1 MALYKAYGNQ
11 LVDSQTAVE
20 MVAQGQIGAYERHFA
35 PEASRFMMRG
45 EVTPFVE
52 IGIGKPLAI
61 EIRHVYTGQFPKAIF
76 GYNDGLLVSSA
87 IRSIA
92 TFNAAP
98 RAVNMLKKKVS
109 KHTNL
114 DTPVATE
121 DGTPLVYYTPALTET
136 NTVMTIEFIFDEF
149 PQKMV
154 DSIAK
159 AFGTAAAIPIFA
171 AQSTYLVAAGVVT
184 SLVGRL
190 AEHLFDGRAPFSV
203 TESLSFLRPG
213 DGVPQQGFHLMTVD
227 GFDPRTAGCEFKQET
242 GTLVY
247 ESSGAAYDGPYPYV
261 VFSLDG
267 RKNDDY
273 DQFAATAAS
282 AALLERFYHI
292 GEGQEQPLDILM
304 DAVGLYNDWQF
315 KEKAEALKAK
325 LDAAETGS
333 EEKNKLQEQYDA
345 YVANIQT
352 EELRPK

>member
-11 LVDSQTAVE
+11 LVDSRTA
-20 MVAQGQIGAYERHFA
+20 MTLVARGQMERYEREFA
-35 PEASRFMMRG
+35 PPPTRG
-45 EVTPFVE
+45 EVTPFTE

-61 EIRHVYTGQFPKAIF
+61 EIRHVYTGEFPRAIF
-76 GYNDGLLVSSA
+76 GYNDGMLVTSA
-87 IRSIA
+87 IRSLA

-98 RAVNMLKKKVS
+98 KAVNMLKQKVS
-109 KHTNL
+109 KYTNL
-114 DTPVATE
+114 SVPVATE
-121 DGTPLVYYTPALTET
+121 DGTPLIYYTPALTET

-149 PQKMV
+149 PQQAV

-159 AFGTAAAIPIFA
+159 AFSTAAAIPIFA
-171 AQSTYLVAAGVVT
+171 AKSTYLLAAGVVT

-203 TESLSFLRPG
+203 TEPLSFLRPG
-213 DGVPQQGFHLMTVD
+213 DSVPQQGFHLMTMD
-227 GFDPRTAGCEFKQET
+227 GFDPEAAGCEFREET
-242 GTLVY
+242 GTLVQA
-247 ESSGAAYDGPYPYV
+247 SSGAPYAGPYPYI

-267 RKNDDY
+267 RKNDTY
-273 DQFAATAAS
+273 DKFAATAAS

-315 KEKAEALKAK
+315 KEKAEALKPK
-325 LDAAETGS
+325 LDAAEPDS
-333 EEKNKLQEQYDA
+333 EEYNKLKTQYDA

-352 EELRPK
+352 EDLKPK